1 MTRLSVVAVAMVAA
15 FGLELLGLPSWRI
28 APDRL
33 APDLR
38 RVERLVAAG
47 RFSEALPL
55 AAEMRD
61 RFPREP
67 RVLWQLA
74 RVYDG
79 LHRPSDEAAAW
90 EAYLQL
96 LAPTTAVCTR
106 LSDLYRELQQP
117 SQVVAIVDRCLAF
130 DGEEP
135 ELLADAA
142 VAQIELGDRRA
153 ALSALQQAAAI
164 DPGNPRI
171 AALLKDASA
180 LP

>member
-1 MTRLSVVAVAMVAA
+1 M
-15 FGLELLGLPSWRI
+15 
-28 APDRL
+28 
-33 APDLR
+33 
-38 RVERLVAAG
+38 
-47 RFSEALPL
+47 
-55 AAEMRD
+55 
-61 RFPREP
+61 
-67 RVLWQLA
+67 
-74 RVYDG
+74 
-79 LHRPSDEAAAW
+79 
-90 EAYLQL
+90 
-96 LAPTTAVCTR
+96 CTR
-106 LSDLYRELQQP
+106 LSDLYRELRQP

-142 VAQIELGDRRA
+142 VAQIELGDRQA